1 MFVCVCV
8 CTVCVLPC
16 GKQSSAGLDNNIYST
31 DSKKMIKSLNNTTGQ
46 PSLSFTMKFFFL
58 GGGGEKVY
66 SCFAAVWFVMLPNR
80 ILAVIKAVH
89 ERVPETYARVI
100 LGGLGI
106 PGTDARSHTNRH
118 AILQHHRA
126 KRKSKQFLL
135 NHGFT
140 RSCQHPPCKSVQ
152 MFYCYF
158 YSSYTFKAILAKWF
172 I

>member
-1 MFVCVCV
+1 MVL
-8 CTVCVLPC
+8 LPC
-16 GKQSSAGLDNNIYST
+16 GKQSSAGLDTNIYST
-31 DSKKMIKSLNNTTGQ
+31 DSKQMIKSLNNTTGQ
-46 PSLSFTMKFFFL
+46 PSLSFTMKL
-58 GGGGEKVY
+58 GGREKVY

-106 PGTDARSHTNRH
+106 PGTDASGLTFSLMLAYTNRH

-140 RSCQHPPCKSVQ
+140 RSCQHPPCKSAQ
-152 MFYCYF
+152 MCYCYF
-158 YSSYTFKAILAKWF
+158 YSSYIFKAGLAKWF

>member
-1 MFVCVCV
+1 
-8 CTVCVLPC
+8 
-16 GKQSSAGLDNNIYST
+16 
-31 DSKKMIKSLNNTTGQ
+31 
-46 PSLSFTMKFFFL
+46 
-58 GGGGEKVY
+58 
-66 SCFAAVWFVMLPNR
+66 MLPNR

-106 PGTDARSHTNRH
+106 PGTDASGLTFSLMLAYTNRH

-126 KRKSKQFLL
+126 KRKSKPFLL

-158 YSSYTFKAILAKWF
+158 YSSYTFKAILAK
-172 I
+172 